1 MLGHYFIIHFYSGN
15 RQKVAVLNVTNIM
28 CNNFEVK
35 FCFINTNGL
44 RIEFVGF
51 NLHTMTENSF
61 KEKFV
66 SIGIAQN
73 LESKIKVQVI
83 KKYIEFLSFY

>member
-1 MLGHYFIIHFYSGN
+1 
-15 RQKVAVLNVTNIM
+15 
-28 CNNFEVK
+28 
-35 FCFINTNGL
+35 
-44 RIEFVGF
+44 
-51 NLHTMTENSF
+51 MTEYSF